1 MNIHA
6 PGEAVRRRE
15 EILRIVRETSVASQD
30 GLLKLLR
37 KSGFRVTQ
45 PTLSR
50 DVRELGLAKTPA
62 GYFVPEEISPLPAP
76 IAFVPRDRREARLD
90 HLIASSVVSAQA
102 AGNLVVLRTPVAA
115 AQPVASAL
123 DGARLDGVLGTI
135 GGDDTIFVA
144 CASAQDAT
152 AFARHVQ
159 QIAGL
164 SPERPRRHT
173 RA

>member
-6 PGEAVRRRE
+6 RRE
-15 EILRIVRETSVASQD
+15 AIQRIVREQPIHSQD
-30 GLLKLLR
+30 ELLLMLR

-50 DVRELGLAKTPA
+50 DIRELGLAKTPA
-62 GYFVPEEISPLPAP
+62 GYVAPGDLATVTP
-76 IAFVPRDRREARLD
+76 IAAFTPRELREERLEQLLRD
-90 HLIASSVVSAQA
+90 SIVFAEA
-102 AGNLVVLRTPVAA
+102 AGNLVVLKTPAAA

-123 DGARLDGVLGTI
+123 DATPPEDALGTV

-144 CASAQDAT
+144 FRHPSSAS

-159 QIAGL
+159 EVAELGVNR
-164 SPERPRRHT
+164 SHG
-173 RA
+173 

>member
-15 EILRIVRETSVASQD
+15 EIHRIVRETSVASQD
-30 GLLKLLR
+30 ELLGLLR
-37 KSGFRVTQ
+37 KRGFKVTQ

-62 GYFVPEEISPLPAP
+62 GYVIPEELSALPAP
-76 IAFVPRDRREARLD
+76 VAFVPRDRREARLD
-90 HLIASSVVSAQA
+90 QLIANSVVSAKV
-102 AGNLVVLRTPVAA
+102 AGNLVVIRTPVAA

-123 DGARLDGVLGTI
+123 DGAQLDGVLGTI

-144 CASAQDAT
+144 CATPADA
-152 AFARHVQ
+152 AALARHVQ

-164 SPERPRRHT
+164 SPERPRRQT

>member
-6 PGEAVRRRE
+6 RHEAIVSV
-15 EILRIVRETSVASQD
+15 VREQPIHSQD
-30 GLLKLLR
+30 ELLSQLR
-37 KSGFRVTQ
+37 KRGFKVTQ

-50 DVRELGLAKTPA
+50 DMRELGLAKTPA
-62 GYFVPEEISPLPAP
+62 GYVVPGDLAAVTP
-76 IAFVPRDRREARLD
+76 IVPIKRLD
-90 HLIASSVVSAQA
+90 HLLHDSVIFAEA
-102 AGNLVVLRTPVAA
+102 AGNLVVLKTPAAA

-123 DGARLDGVLGTI
+123 DATPPEDALGTV

-144 CASAQDAT
+144 FRHPASAT
-152 AFARHVQ
+152 TFAQHVQ

-164 SPERPRRHT
+164 TPRRV